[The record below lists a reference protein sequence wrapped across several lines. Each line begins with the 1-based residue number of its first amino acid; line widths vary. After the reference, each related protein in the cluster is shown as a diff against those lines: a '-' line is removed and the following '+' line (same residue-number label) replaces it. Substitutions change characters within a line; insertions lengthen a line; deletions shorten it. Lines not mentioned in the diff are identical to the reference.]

1 MTTYAFIPSASS
13 APQFTP
19 TLDGNQ
25 YNVSVIWSLYG
36 QRYTV
41 LCKDLNGNVIFN
53 VPLIESPASQA
64 IETLAYDELQL
75 QAIGQTSEP
84 HGLSIGST
92 TRLTISGASPA
103 VYNGTFLVLATGAD
117 TFSYPLSA
125 SVTPSTATTPGSIG
139 YQISLTA
146 GYFASTMVYQNGA
159 FTVSP

>member
-1 MTTYAFIPSASS
+1 LTSYTFIPSASS

-25 YNVSVIWSLYG
+25 YNVSIIWSLYG

-53 VPLIESPASQA
+53 VPLIESPSGQA
-64 IETLAYDELQL
+64 IQSLVYDELHL
-75 QAIGQTSEP
+75 QAVGQTGSP

-92 TRLTISGASPA
+92 TSLTISGASPSI
-103 VYNGTFLVLATGAD
+103 YNGTFLVLATGPD
-117 TFSYPLSA
+117 TFSYPLPAASA
-125 SVTPSTATTPGSIG
+125 PNDATMPGTIG

-146 GYFASTMVYQNGA
+146 GYFASTMVFVNNT
-159 FTVSP
+159 FVVMP